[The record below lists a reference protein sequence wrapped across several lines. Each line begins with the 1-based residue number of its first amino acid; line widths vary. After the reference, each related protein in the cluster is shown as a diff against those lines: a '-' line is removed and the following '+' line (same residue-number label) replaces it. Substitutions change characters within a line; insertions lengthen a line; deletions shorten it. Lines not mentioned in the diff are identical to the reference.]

1 MPSNCLNRLG
11 DNAFISA
18 KQSSGGM
25 TVVGG
30 TTEANGDEDAI
41 LKCQSL
47 LNFPNPVIFW
57 VILKLK

>member
-1 MPSNCLNRLG
+1 
-11 DNAFISA
+11 
-18 KQSSGGM
+18 M

-47 LNFPNPVIFW
+47 LNSPNPVIFW